1 MARATAAYR
10 YIRQISPPDIF
21 SRSPI
26 SEPKNDFIDLLMLR
40 SLRLRLNLDKF
51 GESRL

>member
-1 MARATAAYR
+1 MPRSLAAYR

-26 SEPKNDFIDLLMLR
+26 SEPENDFIDLV
-40 SLRLRLNLDKF
+40 
-51 GESRL
+51 